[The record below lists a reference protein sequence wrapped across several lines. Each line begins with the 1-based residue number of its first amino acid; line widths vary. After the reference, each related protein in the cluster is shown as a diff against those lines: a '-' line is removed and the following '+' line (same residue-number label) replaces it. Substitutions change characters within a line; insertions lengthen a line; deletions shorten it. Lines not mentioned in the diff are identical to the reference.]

1 MNSYDFGKPS
11 YITEDISNLYH
22 SIYESKKIDQD
33 EDGDADFA
41 DVRVARMIA
50 SGVPKAEAIRKTRK
64 KSYNEDFDINQNE
77 RIAQRLSESTNL
89 EDVVDIATS
98 HFYEEGLNQYGID
111 ILIEKL
117 GIYEFSDFV
126 LDISESYNLL
136 EWRRGPG
143 GTRIKGE
150 GKSKSGKDI
159 STLKG
164 AAKSAAIRGTAEHK
178 ARKNVEPDTT
188 PSRMTQ
194 SLRDQETK
202 AAVRKQP
209 ETKKPEP
216 EVKKGMGGRISA
228 ALSAVANRAKADTE
242 LLKKSWNTAREVG
255 RGAEARA
262 GKLAGTV
269 AGGLHGAAIA
279 AHRAGTEFAKSETGK
294 QVKAGIQKTASA
306 AGEGIK
312 AGSSAVRSG
321 KTLAGAAGSA
331 AGTFVRRMRKEEV
344 EAWVNDLL
352 DEGYDLSDYTWD
364 ELGEIYLDEEV
375 DKRRAPKEL
384 IDRLNASIEGYMAQD
399 GPNRPAY
406 EAKQRLLKKAHEK
419 RNKIK
424 EQVDIYDVILSHL
437 LDEGF
442 VDDYESAN
450 RMIEGMSEDWMNEIL
465 KSKNWIQKAIKKKG
479 SLSKQLG
486 VPEEKNI
493 PSKMLSSAAKKG
505 GKMGRR
511 ARLAQTLRKFH

>member
-1 MNSYDFGKPS
+1 MNSYDFGKSS
-11 YITEDISNLYH
+11 YITEDISNLYQ

-41 DVRVARMIA
+41 DVIVARMIA
-50 SGVPKAEAIRKTRK
+50 SGVPKSEAIRKTRK
-64 KSYNEDFDINQNE
+64 KSYNEDFNITQNE

-89 EDVVDIATS
+89 EDVVDVATS

-117 GIYEFSDFV
+117 GIYEFSDMV

-216 EVKKGMGGRISA
+216 EVKKGMGGRIGA

-262 GKLAGTV
+262 GRIAGTV

-344 EAWVNDLL
+344 EAWVNELL

-364 ELGEIYLDEEV
+364 ELGEIYLDEGF
-375 DKRRAPKEL
+375 KRMNRAK
-384 IDRLNASIEGYMAQD
+384 IYRQVN
-399 GPNRPAY
+399 
-406 EAKQRLLKKAHEK
+406 KLKKSGNEDRAFILNILSKKFDTPVERLYSTRESRKNKAGTGEYHRRKHLQARDDAQADIKKYGFHE
-419 RNKIK
+419 
-424 EQVDIYDVILSHL
+424 DYDLYDVILSHL

-465 KSKNWIQKAIKKKG
+465 KSKN
-479 SLSKQLG
+479 
-486 VPEEKNI
+486 
-493 PSKMLSSAAKKG
+493 
-505 GKMGRR
+505 
-511 ARLAQTLRKFH
+511 

>member
-1 MNSYDFGKPS
+1 MNSYDFGKSS
-11 YITEDISNLYH
+11 YITEDISNLYQ

-50 SGVPKAEAIRKTRK
+50 SGVPKSEAIRKTRK
-64 KSYNEDFDINQNE
+64 KSYNEDFNITQNE

-89 EDVVDIATS
+89 EDVVDVATS

-117 GIYEFSDFV
+117 GIYEFSDMV

-216 EVKKGMGGRISA
+216 EVKKGMSGRIGA

-262 GKLAGTV
+262 GRIAGTV

-279 AHRAGTEFAKSETGK
+279 AHRAGTEFAKTETGK

-344 EAWVNDLL
+344 DSYN
-352 DEGYDLSDYTWD
+352 
-364 ELGEIYLDEEV
+364 
-375 DKRRAPKEL
+375 L
-384 IDRLNASIEGYMAQD
+384 II
-399 GPNRPAY
+399 
-406 EAKQRLLKKAHEK
+406 
-419 RNKIK
+419 
-424 EQVDIYDVILSHL
+424 SHL

-465 KSKNWIQKAIKKKG
+465 KSKN
-479 SLSKQLG
+479 
-486 VPEEKNI
+486 
-493 PSKMLSSAAKKG
+493 
-505 GKMGRR
+505 
-511 ARLAQTLRKFH
+511 

>member
-11 YITEDISNLYH
+11 YITEDISNLYQ

-117 GIYEFSDFV
+117 GVYEFSDMV

-143 GTRIKGE
+143 GTRIRGE
-150 GKSKSGKDI
+150 GKSKTGKDI

-209 ETKKPEP
+209 ETQKSEP
-216 EVKKGMGGRISA
+216 EVKKGIGGRIGA

-262 GKLAGTV
+262 GRIAGTV

-279 AHRAGTEFAKSETGK
+279 AHRAGVEFGKSETGK

-306 AGEGIK
+306 AGEGVR
-312 AGSSAVRSG
+312 AGSSAMRSG

-331 AGTFVRRMRKEEV
+331 AGTFARRMRKEEV
-344 EAWVNDLL
+344 DS
-352 DEGYDLSDYTWD
+352 YDL
-364 ELGEIYLDEEV
+364 I
-375 DKRRAPKEL
+375 
-384 IDRLNASIEGYMAQD
+384 
-399 GPNRPAY
+399 
-406 EAKQRLLKKAHEK
+406 
-419 RNKIK
+419 
-424 EQVDIYDVILSHL
+424 ILHL

-442 VDDYESAN
+442 VDDYESAD
-450 RMIEGMSEDWMNEIL
+450 RMIEGMSEHWVNEIL
-465 KSKNWIQKAIKKKG
+465 ESKNWIQKAIKKKG
-479 SLSKQLG
+479 ALSKQLG
-486 VPEEKNI
+486 VPEKENI